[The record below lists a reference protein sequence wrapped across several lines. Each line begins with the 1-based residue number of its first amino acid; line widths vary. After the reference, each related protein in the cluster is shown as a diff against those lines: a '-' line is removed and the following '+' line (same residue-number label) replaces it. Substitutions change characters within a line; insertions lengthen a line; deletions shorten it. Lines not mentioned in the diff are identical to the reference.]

1 MYKNLTIICFLGGL
15 TVLLGAFGAHGLQ
28 DVLTK
33 EGLESFETAIRYQMY
48 HVMFLLVV
56 NASLDISKRQKN
68 WITTIVLLG
77 ILCFSGSIYAIQ
89 LGNISAKT
97 IWFVTPLGGVFLLA
111 GWVIAALFLIQKNK
125 KKNT

>member
-28 DVLTK
+28 DVLTE
-33 EGLESFETAIRYQMY
+33 EGLKSFETAIRYQMF
-48 HVMFLLVV
+48 HVLFLFVV

-89 LGNISAKT
+89 LGNIPAKT
-97 IWFVTPLGGVFLLA
+97 IWFVTPFGGLLLLLGWAATGVVFM
-111 GWVIAALFLIQKNK
+111 QTNK